1 MKETTKAAAAIA
13 AAAII
18 TASWATATATA
29 NVSIRQ
35 EAKAA
40 RTAETQAS
48 AERCETVNGYWYRA
62 ANGAPRCE
70 TASTSR
76 TMTESPERCQETG
89 GRSRKDSGVALCDH
103 DK

>member
-1 MKETTKAAAAIA
+1 MKETTKATAAAIA
-13 AAAII
+13 AGAII
-18 TASWATATATA
+18 AASTIAQATA
-29 NVSIRQ
+29 NAQARA
-35 EAKAA
+35 EARAA

-48 AERCETVNGYWYRA
+48 AERCETANGHWHRA

-76 TMTESPERCQETG
+76 TTTESPDECEASG
-89 GRSRKDSGVALCDH
+89 GRKRQDSGVALCDH

>member
-1 MKETTKAAAAIA
+1 MKETTKAAAVAIA
-13 AAAII
+13 AGAII
-18 TASWATATATA
+18 AASTIAQATA
-29 NVSIRQ
+29 NAQARA
-35 EAKAA
+35 EARAA

-48 AERCETVNGYWYRA
+48 AERCETANGYWYRA

-76 TMTESPERCQETG
+76 TTTDSPERCQETG
-89 GRSRKDSGVALCDH
+89 GRSRQDSGVALCDH